1 VLVLDVPPAG
11 ASAAVVEQYN
21 RLKRRGAL

>member
-1 VLVLDVPPAG
+1 VLVLDVAPGG

-21 RLKRRGAL
+21 WLKRRGVL